1 MGFGSRMYPDD
12 EGVAGVTGSPANP
25 RGVGLMKRLL
35 VVDGNEDMHLMLGDR
50 LEAMG
55 YGVLKAGN
63 GLEALNV
70 LAVVPVV
77 GVLLDLELPAMDGL
91 RLLTELKHRHM
102 QAPVIVMSA
111 GNDDKTFAKALELG
125 AIDYLHKPLN
135 VLQLAVKCARFFE

>member
-1 MGFGSRMYPDD
+1 
-12 EGVAGVTGSPANP
+12 
-25 RGVGLMKRLL
+25 MKRLL
-35 VVDGNEDMHLMLGDR
+35 VVDDNEDMHLMLGDP

-77 GVLLDLELPAMDGL
+77 GVLLDLDMPAMDGL

>member
-1 MGFGSRMYPDD
+1 MGFGSRMYPYD

-35 VVDGNEDMHLMLGDR
+35 VVDDNEDMHLMLGDP

-70 LAVVPVV
+70 LAGVPVV
-77 GVLLDLELPAMDGL
+77 GVLLDLDMPAMDGL
-91 RLLTELKHRHM
+91 RLLTER
-102 QAPVIVMSA
+102 V
-111 GNDDKTFAKALELG
+111 
-125 AIDYLHKPLN
+125 
-135 VLQLAVKCARFFE
+135 